1 VSDER
6 DPEKEDGRAPDGTP
20 RPEAADENDGRP
32 LTGEPAEPMRLRPE
46 PPRVTRLSRKVLA
59 GLGLVASLGI
69 GGALVYAL
77 QTRNAGNHGQEL
89 YSTDNRT
96 TPDGLNGMPK
106 TYGDVPRLG
115 PALPGDLGR
124 PILNAQNGG
133 QPVPAPGI
141 VNPAP
146 VGPSPE
152 EQRRA
157 QELEAARTA
166 RLFAST
172 ETRPA
177 STPTAIQ
184 SSATA
189 APAADLASL
198 GLAPQPTT
206 PSAQDRQLAFL
217 NQTPDKR
224 TVSPDRIAAAA
235 SANVLQAGAVISAA
249 LITGIR
255 SDLPGQ
261 ITAQVT
267 ENIYDSPTGKILLIP
282 QGARIIG
289 QYDNGV
295 GFGQRRILL
304 VWNRLIFPNGRSIVL
319 ERQPGAD
326 AEGYA
331 GLEDGVDYHWG
342 ELFKAA
348 ALSTLLSVG
357 AESGS
362 SSDESDIVRA
372 LRNGASD
379 SISQTGQQIVQ
390 RQLNIQPTLTIR
402 PGFPV
407 RVIVTRDLVLA
418 PYSQGGTP

>member
-1 VSDER
+1 VSAEF
-6 DPEKEDGRAPDGTP
+6 DPEKEEGRKPDAAED
-20 RPEAADENDGRP
+20 EARP
-32 LTGEPAEPMRLRPE
+32 LTGEPVSSMRLRPD

-59 GLGLVASLGI
+59 GLGLAAGLGV
-69 GGALVYAL
+69 GGALIYAL
-77 QTRNAGNHGQEL
+77 QTRNGGNQGQEL

-96 TPDGLNGMPK
+96 TPDGLAGLPK
-106 TYGDVPRLG
+106 DYSGVPKLG
-115 PALPGDLGR
+115 PPLPGDLGR

-133 QPVPAPGI
+133 QPVATPGI
-141 VNPAP
+141 VTSAP
-146 VGPSPE
+146 SGPSPE

-157 QELEAARTA
+157 QEIEAARTA
-166 RLFAST
+166 RLFAPTDARST
-172 ETRPA
+172 NMGTTNPA
-177 STPTAIQ
+177 QTTPGVAMTQ
-184 SSATA
+184 Q
-189 APAADLASL
+189 PDLTSL
-198 GLAPQPTT
+198 GLAPQPST

-217 NQTPDKR
+217 NQTPDKH
-224 TVSPDRIAAAA
+224 TVSTDRVAAPA
-235 SANVLQAGAVISAA
+235 SPNILQAGAVISAA

-267 ENIYDSPTGKILLIP
+267 ENVYDSPTGKILLIP
-282 QGARIIG
+282 QGTRVIG

-295 GFGQRRILL
+295 GFGQRRVLL

-319 ERQPGAD
+319 VRQPGAD

-357 AESGS
+357 AQAGPSGN
-362 SSDESDIVRA
+362 DSDIVQA
-372 LRNGASD
+372 LRQGASQ
-379 SISQTGQQIVQ
+379 SINQTGQQVVS
-390 RQLNIQPTLTIR
+390 RQLNIAPTLTIR

-407 RVIVTRDLVLA
+407 RVIVTRDLVLE
-418 PYSQGGTP
+418 PYGG